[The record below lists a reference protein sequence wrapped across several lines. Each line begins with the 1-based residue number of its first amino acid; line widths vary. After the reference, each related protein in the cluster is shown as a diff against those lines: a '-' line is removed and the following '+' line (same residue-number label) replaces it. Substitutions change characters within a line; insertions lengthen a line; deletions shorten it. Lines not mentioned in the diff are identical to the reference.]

1 MPFKKNVHKRIN
13 ILAIFLSLIMLLY
26 SVRIFSLQ
34 ISNAKIYLEQ
44 AAGISRYTAVI
55 KAQRGEIL
63 DRYGREIAINREGYN
78 IVFNRAYVDMEKI
91 NSTILKL
98 SNLLTEKDTEWI
110 DNLPLTKTAPY
121 SFTEDTAAVNK
132 MILALG
138 LAHYATADDCFS
150 AMTQKYGLE
159 NYDTATKRRL
169 MGVRY
174 SMQIA
179 EFSVANAYTFSE
191 DVSSEI
197 MQTVLESGFMLHGVS
212 VDVVPFREYVQS
224 DLAPHI
230 IGTVGLIDAEEWA
243 TYKDKGYSYN
253 DKVGK
258 SGIEKLAEEYLH
270 GTDGLVTYRIDASG
284 NILSKEITKQPVSGK
299 TIVLNLDK
307 KIQSITQNALKE
319 TVEKL
324 KSEGGSVTG
333 GAAVMM
339 NVKTGEIYTA
349 ATYPSYDLAT
359 YSEDYSKLVAD
370 KKGLPLTNRAF
381 NGIYPP
387 GSTVKPVVAVAAME
401 NGYLNKG
408 EHVVCLH
415 TYKYFS
421 DYQPSCMSTHGSI
434 GLKTALSKSCNYFF
448 FEMGKRVGITTMT
461 EYFKM
466 FGLGS
471 DTGLSLSASTG
482 LLVEPESDGLGGSTL
497 QTAIGQ
503 MNAFTP
509 LQLAT
514 YVSTLANE
522 GTRYSAELINRVV
535 SYDMGTVY
543 ENFNAKIMETV
554 EISDET
560 IAAVKEGMLSVTEDG
575 TGSTVFKSY
584 PIKVGGKTGTSQ
596 VEGKADHSVFIAF
609 APFDNPEIAIS
620 VVLEHGSSGYA
631 TTSVAKAMLDA
642 YFFADEVTLD
652 TTKPFEI
659 LN

>member
-1 MPFKKNVHKRIN
+1 MPFKKILHKRVN
-13 ILAIFLSLIMLLY
+13 ILAIFLAIIMFLY
-26 SVRIFSLQ
+26 TGRIFSLQ
-34 ISNAKIYLEQ
+34 ISNAQIYLDQ
-44 AAGISRYTAVI
+44 AAGISRYTVVI

-63 DRYGREIAINREGYN
+63 DRYGREIAVNREGYN
-78 IVFNRAYVDMEKI
+78 IVFNRAYIDIEKI

-98 SNLLTEKDTEWI
+98 TNLLDEKDTAWI
-110 DNLPLTKTAPY
+110 DNLPLTSTAPY
-121 SFTEDTAAVNK
+121 SFSDDSSAVKK
-132 MILALG
+132 MISALG

-150 AMTQKYGLE
+150 AMVSKYELE
-159 NYDTATKRRL
+159 GYDTATMRRL
-169 MGVRY
+169 MGIRY
-174 SMQIA
+174 AMQIA
-179 EFSVANAYTFSE
+179 EFSVANSYTFAE

-197 MQTVLESGFMLHGVS
+197 MQIVLESGFMLHGVS
-212 VDVVPFREYVQS
+212 VDVVPFREYIKG

-230 IGTVGLIDAEEWA
+230 IGTVGLIDAEEWES
-243 TYKDKGYSYN
+243 YKKLGYSYN

-258 SGIEKLAEEYLH
+258 SGIEKLAEEYLR
-270 GTDGLVTYRIDASG
+270 GTDGEITYRIDSKG
-284 NILSKEITKQPVSGK
+284 NILSREITKQPVSGK

-307 KIQSITQNALKE
+307 KIQSITQDALKE
-319 TVEKL
+319 TVDKL
-324 KSEGGSVTG
+324 KSEGGTVTG

-339 NVKTGEIYTA
+339 NVKNGQIYTA
-349 ATYPSYDLAT
+349 ATYPSYDLST
-359 YSEDYSKLVAD
+359 YTENYSKLAAD
-370 KKGLPLTNRAF
+370 TKGLPLTNRAF

-387 GSTVKPVVAVAAME
+387 GSTVKPVVAVAALE
-401 NGYLNKG
+401 NGHLLHD
-408 EHVVCLH
+408 EHVVCLR
-415 TYKYFS
+415 TYKYFN
-421 DYQPSCMSTHGSI
+421 DYQPSCMGRHGSI

-461 EYFKM
+461 DYFKK

-471 DTGLSLSASTG
+471 DTGLGLSASTG
-482 LLVEPESDGLGGSTL
+482 LLIEPESDGLGGNTL
-497 QTAIGQ
+497 QAAIGQ

-509 LQLAT
+509 LQLAV

-535 SYDMGTVY
+535 SYDMIKTY
-543 ENFNAKIMETV
+543 ESFDADVLETI

-575 TGSTVFKSY
+575 TGSAVFKSY

-609 APFDNPEIAIS
+609 APFDNPEIAIA
-620 VVLEHGSSGYA
+620 VVLEHGSSGFS
-631 TTSVAKAMLDA
+631 TTSVAKSMLDA
-642 YFFADEVTLD
+642 YFFADETTLD

>member
-258 SGIEKLAEEYLH
+258 SGIEKLAEE
-270 GTDGLVTYRIDASG
+270 
-284 NILSKEITKQPVSGK
+284 
-299 TIVLNLDK
+299 
-307 KIQSITQNALKE
+307 
-319 TVEKL
+319 
-324 KSEGGSVTG
+324 
-333 GAAVMM
+333 
-339 NVKTGEIYTA
+339 
-349 ATYPSYDLAT
+349 
-359 YSEDYSKLVAD
+359 
-370 KKGLPLTNRAF
+370 
-381 NGIYPP
+381 
-387 GSTVKPVVAVAAME
+387 
-401 NGYLNKG
+401 
-408 EHVVCLH
+408 
-415 TYKYFS
+415 
-421 DYQPSCMSTHGSI
+421 
-434 GLKTALSKSCNYFF
+434 
-448 FEMGKRVGITTMT
+448 
-461 EYFKM
+461 
-466 FGLGS
+466 
-471 DTGLSLSASTG
+471 
-482 LLVEPESDGLGGSTL
+482 
-497 QTAIGQ
+497 
-503 MNAFTP
+503 
-509 LQLAT
+509 
-514 YVSTLANE
+514 
-522 GTRYSAELINRVV
+522 
-535 SYDMGTVY
+535 
-543 ENFNAKIMETV
+543 
-554 EISDET
+554 
-560 IAAVKEGMLSVTEDG
+560 
-575 TGSTVFKSY
+575 
-584 PIKVGGKTGTSQ
+584 
-596 VEGKADHSVFIAF
+596 
-609 APFDNPEIAIS
+609 
-620 VVLEHGSSGYA
+620 
-631 TTSVAKAMLDA
+631 
-642 YFFADEVTLD
+642 
-652 TTKPFEI
+652 
-659 LN
+659 

>member
-1 MPFKKNVHKRIN
+1 MPFKKSVHKRIN
-13 ILAIFLSLIMLLY
+13 LLAIFLAVIMLLY

-34 ISNAKIYLEQ
+34 IANAEIYLEQ
-44 AAGISRYTAVI
+44 AAGISRYTATI

-63 DRYGREIAINREGYN
+63 DRYGREIAVNREGYN
-78 IVFNRAYVDMEKI
+78 IVFNRAYIDIEKI

-98 SNLLTEKDTEWI
+98 TNLLKEKKASWV
-110 DNLPLTKTAPY
+110 DNLPLTTEKPY
-121 SFTEDTAAVNK
+121 SFTDDSAAVSK
-132 MILALG
+132 MISALG

-150 AMTQKYGLE
+150 AMVKKYELESFDHKTQ
-159 NYDTATKRRL
+159 RRL

-179 EFSVANAYTFSE
+179 EFSVANAYTLAE

-197 MQTVLESGFMLHGVS
+197 MQIVLESGFMLDGVS
-212 VDVVPFREYVQS
+212 VDVVPFREYVKG

-230 IGTVGLIDAEEWA
+230 IGTVGLIDAEEWE

-270 GTDGLVTYRIDASG
+270 GTDGQITYRIDAHG
-284 NILSKEITKQPVSGK
+284 NILSREVTKQPISGK

-307 KIQSITQNALKE
+307 KIQSITQDALKE
-319 TVEKL
+319 TIVNL
-324 KSEGGSVTG
+324 QSQGGSVTG

-339 NVKTGEIYTA
+339 NIKNGEIYTA
-349 ATYPSYDLAT
+349 ATYPSYDLST
-359 YSEDYSKLVAD
+359 YTENYKELASDT
-370 KKGLPLTNRAF
+370 KGLPLTNRAF

-387 GSTVKPVVAVAAME
+387 GSTVKPVVAVAALE
-401 NGYLNKG
+401 NGHLVED
-408 EHVVCLH
+408 EHVVCLQ
-415 TYKYFS
+415 TYRYFA
-421 DYQPSCMSTHGSI
+421 DYQPNCMHRHGSI

-461 EYFKM
+461 DYFKK
-466 FGLGS
+466 FGLGEDS
-471 DTGLSLSASTG
+471 GIALNASTG
-482 LLVEPESDGLGGSTL
+482 LLINPESDGLGGNTL

-509 LQLAT
+509 LQLAV

-535 SYDMGTVY
+535 SYDMSDIYKT
-543 ENFNAKIMETV
+543 FSATTMETI
-554 EISDET
+554 EITDET

-575 TGSTVFKSY
+575 TGSTVFKTY

-652 TTKPFEI
+652 TTKPFEV

>member
-1 MPFKKNVHKRIN
+1 MPFKKSLHKRLN
-13 ILAIFLSLIMLLY
+13 VLAIFLAVIMFLY
-26 SVRIFSLQ
+26 AIRIFSLQ
-34 ISNAKIYLEQ
+34 VSNAKVYLDQ
-44 AAGISRYTAVI
+44 AAGISRYTAVV

-63 DRYGREIAINREGYN
+63 DRYGREIAVNREGYN
-78 IVFNRAYVDMEKI
+78 IVFNRAYIDIEKI
-91 NSTILKL
+91 NSTIIKL
-98 SNLLTEKDTEWI
+98 CNLLSKKETSWT
-110 DNLPLTKTAPY
+110 DNLPLSQEKPY
-121 SFTEDTAAVNK
+121 VFTEDSAAVKK
-132 MILALG
+132 MVSALG

-150 AMTQKYGLE
+150 AMVTKYGLE
-159 NYDTATKRRL
+159 SFDDATKRRL

-179 EFSVANAYTFSE
+179 EFSVANPYTFSE

-197 MQTVLESGFMLHGVS
+197 MQIVLESGFLLDGVS
-212 VDVVPFREYVQS
+212 VDVVPFREYIKG

-230 IGTVGLIDAEEWA
+230 IGTVGLIDAEEWE
-243 TYKDKGYSYN
+243 TYKDLGYSYS

-270 GTDGLVTYRIDASG
+270 GQDGEITYRIDSKG
-284 NILSKEITKQPVSGK
+284 NIISREVTKQPVAGK
-299 TIVLNLDK
+299 TIVLNMDK
-307 KIQSITQNALKE
+307 KIQSITQDALKE
-319 TVEKL
+319 AVENL
-324 KSEGGSVTG
+324 KSQGGSVTG

-339 NVKTGEIYTA
+339 NIKNGEIYTA
-349 ATYPSYDLAT
+349 ATYPSYDLST
-359 YSEDYSKLVAD
+359 YTENYKQLASDT
-370 KKGLPLTNRAF
+370 KGLPLTNRAF

-387 GSTVKPVVAVAAME
+387 GSTVKPVVAIAALE
-401 NGYLNKG
+401 NGHLNRD
-408 EHVVCLH
+408 EHVVCLQ
-415 TYKYFS
+415 TYNYFA
-421 DYQPSCMSTHGSI
+421 DYKPSCMHRHGSI

-461 EYFKM
+461 DYFKR
-466 FGLGS
+466 FGLGN
-471 DTGLSLSASTG
+471 DTGLDLNSSTG
-482 LLVEPESDGLGGSTL
+482 LLVEPESDGLGGNTL

-509 LQLAT
+509 LQLAV

-535 SYDMGTVY
+535 SYDMNKTFK
-543 ENFNAKIMETV
+543 NFNATTLETI

-575 TGSTVFKSY
+575 TGSTVFKTY

-642 YFFADEVTLD
+642 YFFADETTID
-652 TTKPFEI
+652 TTKPFEV

>member
-13 ILAIFLSLIMLLY
+13 ILAIFLAAIMFLY
-26 SVRIFSLQ
+26 SIRIFSLQ

-63 DRYGREIAINREGYN
+63 DRYGREIAVNREGYN
-78 IVFNRAYVDMEKI
+78 IVFNRAYVDMEQI

-98 SNLLTEKDTEWI
+98 SNLLTEKETEWI

-121 SFTEDTAAVNK
+121 TFTEDSAAVKK
-132 MILALG
+132 MISALG

-150 AMTQKYGLE
+150 AMTKKYELE

-197 MQTVLESGFMLHGVS
+197 MQTILESGFMLHGVS

-243 TYKDKGYSYN
+243 TYKDKGYSYS

-284 NILSKEITKQPVSGK
+284 NIISKEITKQPVSGK

-307 KIQSITQNALKE
+307 KIQSITQDALKE

-324 KSEGGSVTG
+324 KSEGGTVTG

-387 GSTVKPVVAVAAME
+387 GSTVKPIVAVAAME
-401 NGYLNKG
+401 NGHLNKG

-415 TYKYFS
+415 TYKYFD
-421 DYQPSCMSTHGSI
+421 DYQPSCMGRHGSI

-448 FEMGKRVGITTMT
+448 FEIGKRVGITTMT

-466 FGLGS
+466 FGLGT
-471 DTGLSLSASTG
+471 DTGIGLSASTG

-497 QTAIGQ
+497 QAAIGQ

-543 ENFNAKIMETV
+543 ENFTAKTMETI